1 MMYGKFVNGNE
12 KLSSELA
19 ANCRQ
24 FLSTDILLSVFIAKA
39 HLCYGQAGN
48 HLWKWKDA

>member
-1 MMYGKFVNGNE
+1 MEMKNYHQNWLQTADN
-12 KLSSELA
+12 
-19 ANCRQ
+19 

-39 HLCYGQAGN
+39 HFCYGESGN